1 VTTPG
6 WRERLSLPAKQALI
20 GLAAIPVSVL
30 PFVAYAQLTPAGGL
44 LAAKIHVAVAPPQL
58 PEYGAAEKAGM
69 HAGAPRWSGRV
80 AVLVYHGMGATSAE
94 QSGTMTI
101 EHFADQIA
109 TLRVSGMNPVTAAE
123 LAAARNGAG
132 ELPDNAVLVTFDD
145 GRTDAFLWAD
155 PVLEAA
161 DWKATMFVITAEA
174 AKTSLYYEGWDDV
187 VDLAD
192 TGRWDIQSHTNG
204 MHYEHPADGGES
216 LPALTSLRPGE
227 TIEGYKYR
235 TTHDLDASVQSI
247 TAEVGTAPVAIAYP
261 FGAYGAD
268 RANDSRLQAVL
279 AGEVGSRFTLGFQ
292 QDDQESV
299 PLTGCSGDP
308 LLIRRLE
315 VGDWSGAQLMDR
327 LAQMAAERQS
337 VEATP
342 CAGDEPIQ

>member
-1 VTTPG
+1 VKTPG
-6 WRERLSLPAKQALI
+6 WRGRLSKPASQVVI
-20 GLAAIPVSVL
+20 GLLALPVSVL
-30 PFVAYAQLTPAGGL
+30 PFVAYAQFTPEGGL

-58 PEYGAAEKAGM
+58 PEYAAAEEAEM
-69 HAGAPRWSGRV
+69 RAEAPQWSGRV

-101 EHFADQIA
+101 EHFADQIG
-109 TLRVSGMNPVTAAE
+109 TLRASGMNPVTAAD
-123 LAAARNGAG
+123 LAAARNGDA
-132 ELPDNAVLVTFDD
+132 ELPDNAVLITFDD

-161 DWKATMFVITAEA
+161 DWKATMFLISAEA
-174 AKTSLYYEGWDDV
+174 AKTSLYYEAWDEV
-187 VDLAD
+187 AALAG

-204 MHYEHPADGGES
+204 MHYEHPAEGGQS

-227 TIEGYKYR
+227 TLEGYEYR
-235 TTHDLDASVQSI
+235 TSHDLDASVQSI
-247 TAEVGTAPVAIAYP
+247 TAELGTAPVAIAYP

-268 RANDSRLQAVL
+268 RANDARLQAVL
-279 AGEVGSRFTLGFQ
+279 ADEVGSRFTLGFQ

-299 PLTGCSGDP
+299 PLSGCSGDP

-337 VEATP
+337 AQATP
-342 CAGDEPIQ
+342 CASGEPLP